1 MFSNFKK
8 NSDQNSNIETLIGES
23 THVTG
28 NIISS
33 GSIKIA
39 GEFTGDIET
48 KGDII
53 ISQTGSVKG
62 NIICDNITVGG
73 MQRGNVKSNGLLHI
87 TAAGKVMGDIE
98 TINLIVEDGGII
110 NGKCIMTLDEIKRI
124 IVP

>member
-23 THVTG
+23 THLTG

-33 GSIKIA
+33 GSIKIE
-39 GEFTGDIET
+39 GEFIGDIET

-62 NIICDNITVGG
+62 NISCANITVGG
-73 MQRGNVKSNGLLHI
+73 MQNGNVVSSGLLHI
-87 TAAGKVMGDIE
+87 TAAGKIMGDIE
-98 TINLIVEDGGII
+98 TINLMVEDGGVI